1 MEATIEYIV
10 TKEQCQQDIDS
21 KPPVVCPRCG
31 GKIEP
36 VETVDNSGNPTHW
49 RACLSC
55 DCLSYGVPVEVFMT
69 AKTLFEKHGKIAFRH
84 LKEPVKDKLDNYLQ
98 DYKYYKESQIG
109 GLSSE
114 VLTTLNVY
122 NEITHKKK

>member
-36 VETVDNSGNPTHW
+36 VETVDNSNRPTFW
-49 RACLSC
+49 RACLNC
-55 DCLSYGVPVEVFMT
+55 DHLDYGVPVEVFLT
-69 AKTLFEKHGKIAFRH
+69 AKTLFEKHHKRPYRH
-84 LKEPVKDKLDNYLQ
+84 LEEPSTELTGK
-98 DYKYYKESQIG
+98 YKYYKECQIG

-114 VLTTLNVY
+114 VQTMLQVY
-122 NEITHKKK
+122 KEITNTEEIKAG